1 VQFPNTAISSDDRG
15 KAVTLLLVLIWLFNL
30 SCIADI
36 DVLACL
42 IKITCAIGGQNDH
55 LHVSRFVVNDLSTV
69 IIIR

>member
-1 VQFPNTAISSDDRG
+1 
-15 KAVTLLLVLIWLFNL
+15 LLLVLIWLFNL

-42 IKITCAIGGQNDH
+42 IKIICAIGGQNGH